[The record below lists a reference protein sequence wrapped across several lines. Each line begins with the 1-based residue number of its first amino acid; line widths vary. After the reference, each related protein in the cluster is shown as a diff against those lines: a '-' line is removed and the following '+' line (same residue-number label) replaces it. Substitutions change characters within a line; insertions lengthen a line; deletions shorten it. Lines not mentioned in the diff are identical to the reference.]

1 MNDFAPLINRSFLF
15 KINKTNF
22 LNQWFV
28 KIGWF
33 WTSLFT
39 FPLMALT
46 SHVLTVEKKV
56 NNSIR
61 SNVSND
67 EKSTRF
73 KRLLSFLRTRQL
85 LRLLI
90 NTIVWFFSIYL
101 FILLEDKTSY
111 CASNESGIH
120 WAIIISFSLFKVF

>member
-1 MNDFAPLINRSFLF
+1 MF

-46 SHVLTVEKKV
+46 SHVLTVEKKI
-56 NNSIR
+56 NNSFK

-67 EKSTRF
+67 QKLTRF

-90 NTIVWFFSIYL
+90 NTMVWFFSIYL
-101 FILLEDKTSY
+101 FLLIEDMTSY

-120 WAIIISFSLFKVF
+120 SLIISFFI